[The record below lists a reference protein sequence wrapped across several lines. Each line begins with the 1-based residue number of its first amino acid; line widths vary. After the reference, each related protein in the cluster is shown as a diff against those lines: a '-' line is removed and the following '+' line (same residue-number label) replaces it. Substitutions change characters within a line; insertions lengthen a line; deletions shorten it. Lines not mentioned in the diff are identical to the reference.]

1 MPGAARPIP
10 GSPMRAAV
18 ADKNDRMTVGAVPVI
33 DPILEDRLFAQV
45 ISVDQL
51 SSVCWRP
58 DIEPAKP
65 FTRARVFLK
74 HETMRRSLACK
85 THAAKRN

>member
-1 MPGAARPIP
+1 MPC
-10 GSPMRAAV
+10 SPMRAAE
-18 ADKNDRMTVGAVPVI
+18 ADKNDRMTVGASPVI

-45 ISVDQL
+45 ISVEQP
-51 SSVCWRP
+51 SSVCWRSE
-58 DIEPAKP
+58 IGPAKP

-85 THAAKRN
+85 THAGKRN